1 MHVEK
6 YDKLCYTESEKRDN
20 MLLKIVSF
28 IASIILMFTPSVAVP
43 EKSNVLVETLHNISE
58 SRTADEINGANG
70 TRFYIQRPKADKL
83 NEINAS
89 DFGLSED
96 NADNFEAFQSA
107 LNYCSQ
113 HPQTKLVIDK
123 GTYYFRSLNGL
134 DANNCTDLLIEGSD
148 ATFVFSSTGYK
159 FFIRNSNCVEIRNLN
174 FDWNWAESPLA
185 SVITVQNSNPD
196 TNTVDLVFRNAE
208 YCNESNRLMAITQC
222 DPETYTFGAKSS
234 SKENYLYQDATAI
247 VSVQKISTNTLR
259 IIHNGCIDNF
269 ENGETYILRHYVYD
283 GTIFNLRDYSKNLTF
298 DNVNI
303 YGSPGM
309 AYICEGNCSH
319 FQIINSFVGVNPEYK
334 NSRCVSLTADAIHI
348 VNTNGYF
355 NISGCDISG
364 MGDDA
369 VNVHD
374 GLGYVSAVN
383 GNTLT
388 LIASAMRLEA
398 GDTLA
403 FKNNKFENT
412 DITAKI
418 VSVKVLEGIAK
429 EVIVESVSESVT
441 AGWTAYSTECN
452 SSNYVVRNNY
462 FHENRARGLL
472 LQSSNGLCENNRFYK
487 TMAQAIKIVM
497 DIEPTL
503 WQEGTGVD
511 NLIIRNNTFEK
522 CNFSDWGSVIEIG
535 TNIAGKS
542 AETAVFTNIEITSNT
557 FKDIPSMLMRANNV
571 NGLIFSRNTVDIGGI
586 FDKVNLQGKNYFGKY
601 CNNVGYSDNKY
612 IDGGFLDN
620 KKTAQAESISV
631 WAEVNSQL

>member
-1 MHVEK
+1 
-6 YDKLCYTESEKRDN
+6 

-28 IASIILMFTPSVAVP
+28 IASLILLFTPSAAMP
-43 EKSNVLVETLHNISE
+43 EKGSVLIETLDNLSE

-70 TRFYIQRPKADKL
+70 TKFFVQRPKADKL
-83 NEINAS
+83 REVNAA

-96 NADNFEAFQSA
+96 NEDNFEAFQAA

-113 HPQTKLVIDK
+113 HPRTKLVIDK
-123 GTYYFRSLNGL
+123 GTYYFRSANGL
-134 DANNCTDLLIEGSD
+134 DADNCTDLLIEGSD
-148 ATFVFSSTGYK
+148 ATFIFSSTGYK
-159 FFIRNSNCVEIRNLN
+159 FFIRNSDCVEIRNLN

-185 SVITVQNSNPD
+185 SVVTVQNSNPD
-196 TNTVDLVFRNAE
+196 ANTVDLVFRNAE
-208 YCNESNRLMAITQC
+208 YCSESIRLTAITQC
-222 DPETYTFGAKSS
+222 DPETFTFGAKYS
-234 SKENYLYQDATAI
+234 SKEVYLYQDANAI
-247 VSVQKISTNTLR
+247 KSVEKVSDNTLR
-259 IIHNGCIDNF
+259 VVHNGCMNNF
-269 ENGETYILRHYVYD
+269 ENGEIYILRHYVYD
-283 GTIFNLRDYSKNLTF
+283 GTVFNIRDYSKNITF
-298 DNVNI
+298 DNVSI
-303 YGSPGM
+303 YGSSGM

-319 FQIINSFVGVNPEYK
+319 FQIINSFIGVNPEHK

-348 VNTNGYF
+348 VNTEGCF

-369 VNVHD
+369 INVHD
-374 GLGYVSAVN
+374 GLGYISAVN

-403 FKNNKFENT
+403 FKNDRFENT
-412 DITAKI
+412 EITAKT
-418 VSVKVLEGIAK
+418 VSVKALDWITK
-429 EVIVESVSESVT
+429 EVVVEALPESVK
-441 AGWTAYSTECN
+441 AGWTAYNTECN
-452 SSNYVVRNNY
+452 SGNYVIRNNY

-487 TMAQAIKIVM
+487 TMAQAVKVVM

-542 AETAVFTNIEITSNT
+542 AETAVFTNVEITGNT
-557 FKDIPSMLMRANNV
+557 FTDIPSRLMRVNNV
-571 NGLIFSRNTVDIGGI
+571 NGLVFSKNTVDTGEF
-586 FDKVNLQGKNYFGKY
+586 FDKANLQGRLQMFGY
-601 CNNVGYSDNKY
+601 CSNITFSDNEY
-612 IDGGFLDN
+612 INGGFH
-620 KKTAQAESISV
+620 KKKKIVQTNNISV
-631 WAEVNSQL
+631 WARANSQL

>member
-1 MHVEK
+1 
-6 YDKLCYTESEKRDN
+6 

-28 IASIILMFTPSVAVP
+28 IASIILMFAPSATLP
-43 EKSNVLVETLHNISE
+43 EKSDVLVETLDNLSE
-58 SRTADEINGANG
+58 NRTADEINGANG
-70 TRFYIQRPKADKL
+70 TKFYIQRPKSEKM
-83 NEINAS
+83 NVINAS
-89 DFGLSED
+89 CFGLSEE
-96 NADNFEAFQSA
+96 NEDNFSAFQSA
-107 LNYCSQ
+107 LNYCSN

-123 GTYYFRSLNGL
+123 GSYYFRNANGL

-159 FFIRNSNCVEIRNLN
+159 FFIRNSDCVEIRNLN

-185 SVITVQNSNPD
+185 SVVTVQNSNSD
-196 TNTVDLVFRNAE
+196 ADTVDLVFRNAE
-208 YCNESNRLMAITQC
+208 YCNENNRLMAITQC
-222 DPETYTFGAKSS
+222 DPETLTFGAKYS
-234 SKENYLYQDATAI
+234 SKEVYLYQDVTA
-247 VSVQKISTNTLR
+247 VKSVQKISDNTLR
-259 IIHNGCIDNF
+259 VTHNGCMDNF

-283 GTIFNLRDYSKNLTF
+283 GTIFNIRDYSKNITF
-298 DNVNI
+298 DNVSI
-303 YGSPGM
+303 YGSSGM

-319 FQIINSFVGVNPEYK
+319 FQVINSFIGVNPEHK

-348 VNTNGYF
+348 VNTDGCF

-369 VNVHD
+369 INVHD
-374 GLGYVSAVN
+374 GLGYISEIN

-398 GDTLA
+398 GDALA
-403 FKNNKFENT
+403 FKNDKFENT
-412 DITAKI
+412 NTTAKI
-418 VSVKVLEGIAK
+418 VSVKTLDWITK
-429 EVIVESVSESVT
+429 EVVVESLPENVT
-441 AGWTAYSTECN
+441 AGWTAYNTECN
-452 SSNYVVRNNY
+452 SGNYVIRNNY

-487 TMAQAIKIVM
+487 TMAQAIKVVM

-542 AETAVFTNIEITSNT
+542 AETAVFTNIEITSNI
-557 FKDIPSMLMRANNV
+557 FKDIPSRLMRANNV
-571 NGLIFSRNTVDIGGI
+571 NGLVFSSNTVDIGEF
-586 FDKVNLQGKNYFGKY
+586 FDKTNLQGKTYFGKH
-601 CNNVGYSDNKY
+601 CNNINYSDNEY
-612 IDGGFLDN
+612 TDGGFLGN
-620 KKTAQAESISV
+620 KKIAQTDGISV